1 MINLKPKARYF
12 LFIAFSFVFCTIFG
26 TLSHELGHWSAAKLM
41 GFDAEMNYRSS
52 TYDDSQRL
60 DKLYKL
66 YSKKIEAENANEPF
80 LEEEQYQELK
90 EEAEQDD
97 FYITLGGPLQT
108 IIFGT
113 FGFLWLIYRRRKR
126 HKERLNLGD
135 YAAIFLSLFWLREVF
150 NPIVSIG
157 QALYLGGSQYFGGDE
172 YVLAHLL
179 DWPDGSIA
187 IPLGLIGLA
196 ISYYVIYK
204 VIPKS
209 KRSTFIDAGLLG
221 GILGYVLWMKVIGS
235 YILP

>member
-1 MINLKPKARYF
+1 
-12 LFIAFSFVFCTIFG
+12 
-26 TLSHELGHWSAAKLM
+26 
-41 GFDAEMNYRSS
+41 
-52 TYDDSQRL
+52 
-60 DKLYKL
+60 
-66 YSKKIEAENANEPF
+66 
-80 LEEEQYQELK
+80 
-90 EEAEQDD
+90 
-97 FYITLGGPLQT
+97 
-108 IIFGT
+108 
-113 FGFLWLIYRRRKR
+113 
-126 HKERLNLGD
+126 
-135 YAAIFLSLFWLREVF
+135 
-150 NPIVSIG
+150 
-157 QALYLGGSQYFGGDE
+157 LGGSQYFGGDE